1 MRVMCTSVLTHS
13 ISCSCK
19 RVCPDADVLKDTFR
33 LNYYQQYLAEA
44 TKAVEE
50 DGVLLK
56 GYFAWSLLDNF
67 EWADGYAKRFG
78 IVHVDYN
85 SMQRRPKQSAY
96 WLRDFFAYSQ
106 QPSPAVVQQ

>member
-1 MRVMCTSVLTHS
+1 M
-13 ISCSCK
+13 
-19 RVCPDADVLKDTFR
+19 KDDFR
-33 LNYYQQYLAEA
+33 LKYYQQYLAEA
-44 TKAVEE
+44 IKAVEE

-85 SMQRRPKQSAY
+85 TMQRRPKQSAH
-96 WLRDFFAYSQ
+96 WLRDFFAQSQ
-106 QPSPAVVQQ
+106 QSAQSVAQQ